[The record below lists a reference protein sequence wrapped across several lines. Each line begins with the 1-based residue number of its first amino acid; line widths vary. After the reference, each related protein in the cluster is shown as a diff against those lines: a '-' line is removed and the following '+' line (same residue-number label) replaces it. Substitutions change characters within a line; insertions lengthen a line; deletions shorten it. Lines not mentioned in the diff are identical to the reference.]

1 MTDKWNLKASTRVV
15 GGEKYVKKRNNMKLR
30 VDFQI
35 DFQNIYNGPYCTN
48 KSTNNAITT
57 TTTTARH
64 PFQGM
69 GR

>member
-1 MTDKWNLKASTRVV
+1 
-15 GGEKYVKKRNNMKLR
+15 MKLR